1 MNVLRNAQ
9 KRLTEPMFDI
19 EDLQQVLRPGQKQ
32 WVHLSVRNLQ
42 NIKVKLSRLDITADN
57 EYDVQD
63 DKTYKWLKTKTSELH
78 EKEYSRQFYGHPD
91 YEEVKDS
98 ILLPALPIG
107 AYLMEVT
114 ADNPGVTPARR
125 LFYVSDLAVM
135 IQQLPDD
142 RHRYVVVS
150 ATSGQPIAGARI
162 ELYRDDYYDFK
173 TKKHKRI
180 VHARLTSDAE
190 GEAYFKNVDGSV
202 LLSTTTDKYCPA
214 RDIYLSRTRYY
225 EQKNNK
231 TIVNLYTDRA
241 IYRPGQTVHAA
252 AILAINERG
261 TDAKAFEKGKEVKME
276 LYDANWKVVAE
287 KTVTTDDYG
296 MAAADFVLPQGG
308 LTGQY
313 SVRAMGDGCYFR
325 VEEYKRPTFEI
336 NFPEVNERYTWGDT
350 VVVKATAKTYAGL
363 PVQGAKVEYTVTRRN
378 QLWWWGSRSAD
389 RQVMTG
395 EAVTRED
402 GSFDVE
408 IPLEAKLTGADSN
421 GADDFCEWR
430 DSSTSTCLPSSPT
443 SAARVMKAR

>member
-1 MNVLRNAQ
+1 MEEATDIKPADKLNYINYALSRWGGWSRMNVLRNAQ

-63 DKTYKWLKTKTSELH
+63 DKTYKWLKTKTSKLH

-225 EQKNNK
+225 EQK
-231 TIVNLYTDRA
+231 TTRPSSIYIPTEPSIVPDR
-241 IYRPGQTVHAA
+241 RCMP
-252 AILAINERG
+252 
-261 TDAKAFEKGKEVKME
+261 
-276 LYDANWKVVAE
+276 
-287 KTVTTDDYG
+287 
-296 MAAADFVLPQGG
+296 
-308 LTGQY
+308 
-313 SVRAMGDGCYFR
+313 
-325 VEEYKRPTFEI
+325 
-336 NFPEVNERYTWGDT
+336 
-350 VVVKATAKTYAGL
+350 
-363 PVQGAKVEYTVTRRN
+363 
-378 QLWWWGSRSAD
+378 
-389 RQVMTG
+389 
-395 EAVTRED
+395 
-402 GSFDVE
+402 
-408 IPLEAKLTGADSN
+408 
-421 GADDFCEWR
+421 
-430 DSSTSTCLPSSPT
+430 LPSSP
-443 SAARVMKAR
+443 SMSEGLMPRPLRRARR

>member
-32 WVHLSVRNLQ
+32 WVHLSIRNLQ

-63 DKTYKWLKTKTSELH
+63 DKTYKWLKTKISKLH

-162 ELYRDDYYDFK
+162 ELYRDDYYDFPF
-173 TKKHKRI
+173 
-180 VHARLTSDAE
+180 A
-190 GEAYFKNVDGSV
+190 
-202 LLSTTTDKYCPA
+202 
-214 RDIYLSRTRYY
+214 
-225 EQKNNK
+225 
-231 TIVNLYTDRA
+231 
-241 IYRPGQTVHAA
+241 
-252 AILAINERG
+252 
-261 TDAKAFEKGKEVKME
+261 
-276 LYDANWKVVAE
+276 
-287 KTVTTDDYG
+287 
-296 MAAADFVLPQGG
+296 
-308 LTGQY
+308 
-313 SVRAMGDGCYFR
+313 
-325 VEEYKRPTFEI
+325 
-336 NFPEVNERYTWGDT
+336 
-350 VVVKATAKTYAGL
+350 
-363 PVQGAKVEYTVTRRN
+363 
-378 QLWWWGSRSAD
+378 
-389 RQVMTG
+389 
-395 EAVTRED
+395 
-402 GSFDVE
+402 
-408 IPLEAKLTGADSN
+408 
-421 GADDFCEWR
+421 
-430 DSSTSTCLPSSPT
+430 
-443 SAARVMKAR
+443 

>member
-1 MNVLRNAQ
+1 M
-9 KRLTEPMFDI
+9 
-19 EDLQQVLRPGQKQ
+19 
-32 WVHLSVRNLQ
+32 
-42 NIKVKLSRLDITADN
+42 KVKLSRLDITADN

-114 ADNPGVTPARR
+114 ADNLCDASPTTLLCERP
-125 LFYVSDLAVM
+125 AVM

-180 VHARLTSDAE
+180 VHAKLTSDAE

-241 IYRPGQTVHAA
+241 IYRP
-252 AILAINERG
+252 
-261 TDAKAFEKGKEVKME
+261 D
-276 LYDANWKVVAE
+276 
-287 KTVTTDDYG
+287 
-296 MAAADFVLPQGG
+296 
-308 LTGQY
+308 
-313 SVRAMGDGCYFR
+313 
-325 VEEYKRPTFEI
+325 
-336 NFPEVNERYTWGDT
+336 
-350 VVVKATAKTYAGL
+350 
-363 PVQGAKVEYTVTRRN
+363 RRC
-378 QLWWWGSRSAD
+378 
-389 RQVMTG
+389 M
-395 EAVTRED
+395 
-402 GSFDVE
+402 
-408 IPLEAKLTGADSN
+408 P
-421 GADDFCEWR
+421 
-430 DSSTSTCLPSSPT
+430 LPSSP
-443 SAARVMKAR
+443 SMSEGLMPRPSRRARR